1 MPSLCSSRCPVLVV
15 DDDDAIRDALSM
27 ILEDEGYI
35 VETAGNGRDALQYL
49 QAGTRPCLIVL
60 DLKMPIMT
68 GQEFRVEQQRDA
80 RLATIPVAVISAH
93 IVSGTKPDIDADAF
107 LPKPINYDHFLQTV
121 ASYCPHPGTT

>member
-1 MPSLCSSRCPVLVV
+1 MSLPCSSRCPVLVV

-27 ILEDEGYI
+27 ILEDEGYV

-49 QAGTRPCLIVL
+49 QAGSRPCLIVL

-80 RLATIPVAVISAH
+80 VLSTIPVAVISAH
-93 IVSGTKPDIDADAF
+93 IVPGTKPEVDADAF
-107 LPKPINYDHFLQTV
+107 LPKPIDYDDFLETV
-121 ASYCPHPGTT
+121 ANYCPRSATT